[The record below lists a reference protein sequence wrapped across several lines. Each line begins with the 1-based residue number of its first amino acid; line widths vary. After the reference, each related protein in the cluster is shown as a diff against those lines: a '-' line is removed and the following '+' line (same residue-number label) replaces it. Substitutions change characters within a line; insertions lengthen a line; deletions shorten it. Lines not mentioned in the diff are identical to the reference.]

1 MALFLRNPAE
11 SVVTLTLLVIVF
23 LMVEGISKI
32 IFSLTIRESGC
43 FDSFHKTRR
52 GCRAGADRRPTSS
65 IREAASLA
73 AACPRRVGNGL
84 VSSLVMKAG

>member
-32 IFSLTIRESGC
+32 IFSLTIRFHSGG
-43 FDSFHKTRR
+43 SQP
-52 GCRAGADRRPTSS
+52 GGSVP
-65 IREAASLA
+65 AASWER
-73 AACPRRVGNGL
+73 PG
-84 VSSLVMKAG
+84 